1 MSTFEK
7 LQLVYYQEIGQL
19 FYAVAAAD
27 KLVHEK
33 EYQALRDFV
42 SSEWTNKNEFKDE
55 FGANVVYQ
63 MEIVFDWFDYE
74 GLDANDCFD
83 SFSDYYKEHPSLFTP
98 EKKGLIWKTAN
109 AIADAFAGKNK
120 SELIILSRL
129 QLLFK
134 S

>member
-7 LQLVYYQEIGQL
+7 PQLVYYQEIGQL

-33 EYQALRDFV
+33 EYQALREIV
-42 SSEWTNKNEFKDE
+42 SSEWTTKNEFKDE

-74 GLDANDCFD
+74 GLDADDCFD
-83 SFSDYYKEHPSLFTP
+83 SFSYYYKEHLSLFTP
-98 EKKGLIWKTAN
+98 EKKRLIWKTAN

-134 S
+134 D